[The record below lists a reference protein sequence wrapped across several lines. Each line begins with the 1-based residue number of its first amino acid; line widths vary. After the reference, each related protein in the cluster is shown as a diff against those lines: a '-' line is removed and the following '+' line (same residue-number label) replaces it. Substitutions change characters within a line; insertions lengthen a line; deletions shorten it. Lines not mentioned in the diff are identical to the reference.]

1 MAANRLGVELLEAL
15 VVRDGQERVSR
26 YMQHVQDHAA
36 AAVEALLPGLE
47 DRSFAVVLDN
57 GARLQLALQVDR
69 DNRRAHLDFSG
80 SSAQGTHNFHAPL
93 AVTKAAVLYVMRCL
107 VEEPIPLNAGCFR
120 PLTLTVPAGSL
131 LNPMAPAA
139 VVAGNVETSQAL
151 CNLLF
156 AALGVM
162 AAAQGTMNNLTFGNA
177 RYQYYETI
185 AGGTER
191 ARALPVFPA
200 CSAT

>member
-1 MAANRLGVELLEAL
+1 M
-15 VVRDGQERVSR
+15 
-26 YMQHVQDHAA
+26 
-36 AAVEALLPGLE
+36 
-47 DRSFAVVLDN
+47 LDN

-107 VEEPIPLNAGCFR
+107 VEEPIPLNAA
-120 PLTLTVPAGSL
+120 VPSAHVDGSGWCL

-156 AALGVM
+156 AALG
-162 AAAQGTMNNLTFGNA
+162 
-177 RYQYYETI
+177 
-185 AGGTER
+185 
-191 ARALPVFPA
+191 
-200 CSAT
+200 